1 MTKRT
6 SLYEEHKK
14 CGGKIVDFA
23 GWEMPVQYSGVIEE
37 HLTVRRAAG
46 LFDVS
51 HMGEVEVTGTD
62 AISFLQYLTVNDVS
76 KLQDGQAQYSVLC
89 NENGMAIDDIIVY
102 RFHAEKFLIVVN
114 ASNRDKDVAWIQ
126 KHTKGKVTIR
136 DISDDWSLI
145 ALQGPASPT
154 ILKKISDVDL
164 SKLQSFHFV
173 LADVSAQ
180 QCIVARTGYTGE
192 VGCEIFCSNAA
203 APLIWQ
209 ELLTTGKGAALK
221 PAGLGARDTLRLE
234 MCYCLYGHELTEETN
249 PLEAGLSWVVKLTKK
264 DDFIGK
270 KALMQVKEMGLQRKL
285 VGFKMID
292 TAIPR
297 HGYPVMHQGKR
308 VGHVTSGTMSPSLK
322 QPIGLAYVPS
332 ELATEGSKFS
342 IDIRDRLR
350 EAEAVQIPFY
360 HK

>member
-173 LADVSAQ
+173 L
-180 QCIVARTGYTGE
+180 
-192 VGCEIFCSNAA
+192 EI
-203 APLIWQ
+203 
-209 ELLTTGKGAALK
+209 G
-221 PAGLGARDTLRLE
+221 
-234 MCYCLYGHELTEETN
+234 
-249 PLEAGLSWVVKLTKK
+249 
-264 DDFIGK
+264 
-270 KALMQVKEMGLQRKL
+270 
-285 VGFKMID
+285 
-292 TAIPR
+292 
-297 HGYPVMHQGKR
+297 
-308 VGHVTSGTMSPSLK
+308 
-322 QPIGLAYVPS
+322 
-332 ELATEGSKFS
+332 
-342 IDIRDRLR
+342 
-350 EAEAVQIPFY
+350 
-360 HK
+360 